1 MFLAGTGI
9 IYLHLPVYLCTAG
22 GRGLLSRR
30 TCAVRFSNRPI
41 GVYQSLLLLYIPCFI
56 LLIPCSVVFV
66 ILVVQQH
73 CFILG
78 SRELHILV
86 GICKLALHIQQS
98 PIFLH
103 NCSITRIYVSTLG
116 RKRKGRS
123 EGPVQTERFEAK
135 NKT

>member
-56 LLIPCSVVFV
+56 LIIPCSVVFV
-66 ILVVQQH
+66 SYTRSAAAL
-73 CFILG
+73 LY
-78 SRELHILV
+78 SRFKGVTHIGRHLQIGV
-86 GICKLALHIQQS
+86 TYTAEPHIFAQ
-98 PIFLH
+98 L
-103 NCSITRIYVSTLG
+103 
-116 RKRKGRS
+116 
-123 EGPVQTERFEAK
+123 
-135 NKT
+135 